1 MSHSSS
7 RSKNTRVR
15 RSTLPLFLIALPGM
29 LYLFIN
35 NYVPLFGL
43 FIAFKDYKFS
53 KGIWK
58 SRWCGLR
65 NFRFLFV
72 SDDALIITRNTLLYN
87 LAFILLSTFAAVFVA
102 ILLFELGQRRRT
114 KFFQNAL
121 LFPHL
126 ISWVVASYLFYAL
139 MNSSNGFIN
148 NSVYPVLGLETFD
161 WYAAKKYWPF
171 ILTFIYLWKH
181 TGYNAIVYL
190 ASISGI
196 SKELYEA
203 AEIDGT
209 TRLQQIRYITLPM
222 LRPTVMVMMLM
233 AVGRVF
239 YSDFGLFYQI
249 PMDSGQLYSVTQTID
264 TYVYRALMTNGNFTL
279 SAAAGFY
286 QSVCGFILILTV
298 NGLVRRFDAENAL
311 F

>member
-7 RSKNTRVR
+7 RSKNARVR
-15 RSTLPLFLIALPGM
+15 RSTLPLFLIALPVM

-148 NSVYPVLGLETFD
+148 NSVFPVLGLETFD

-209 TRLQQIRYITLPM
+209 TRLQ
-222 LRPTVMVMMLM
+222 
-233 AVGRVF
+233 
-239 YSDFGLFYQI
+239 
-249 PMDSGQLYSVTQTID
+249 
-264 TYVYRALMTNGNFTL
+264 
-279 SAAAGFY
+279 
-286 QSVCGFILILTV
+286 
-298 NGLVRRFDAENAL
+298 
-311 F
+311 